1 MRRSENEER
10 RKLEEESGGGVR
22 TWEGGNKSGM
32 GERGETMARSGREG
46 GGRRAGRRVE
56 RGMRS

>member
-22 TWEGGNKSGM
+22 TWEGGKEEGGNKSEM
-32 GERGETMARSGREG
+32 GERGETMARSGRG
-46 GGRRAGRRVE
+46 GGWTEGRE
-56 RGMRS
+56 EG